1 MPVQPGD
8 DMAIEASRRAA
19 EPFEFKSAAHL
30 LFIEKER
37 ACNIGELAYALRSC
51 PEESIFQHTFRTL
64 EEHHFIKEGFSN
76 DFAHWAYVE
85 LGEVGLGE
93 RLASLDVREFTS
105 LATLRSRL
113 TEIVENYGEQHP
125 KSRLREAVAPFYFC
139 SSRTILLP
147 AQRMASTLPEF
158 IEGLRAVSLHSI
170 HYHFIEARLRRKL
183 ESNDFSIWL
192 GRDLGVSKEA
202 NLLDQIDI
210 YTSTLEGVRRKI
222 IQILQSAAQ
231 QT

>member
-1 MPVQPGD
+1 MTN
-8 DMAIEASRRAA
+8 ETLRRAVT
-19 EPFEFKSAAHL
+19 PFEFKSAAHL
-30 LFIEKER
+30 IFIERER
-37 ACNIGELAYALRSC
+37 ACNIGELSTALRSC

-93 RLASLDVREFTS
+93 TLASLDVREFTS
-105 LATLRSRL
+105 LETLRSRI
-113 TEIVENYGEQHP
+113 TEMVDQYGHANP
-125 KSRLREAVAPFYFC
+125 KALEREAGAPFYFC
-139 SSRTILLP
+139 SSKTIVLP
-147 AQRMASTLPEF
+147 AQRTASTLVEF
-158 IEGLRAVSLHSI
+158 IEGLRQVSLHSI

-192 GRDLGVSKEA
+192 KRDLGVTREA
-202 NLLDQIDI
+202 DMLDQVDI

-222 IQILQSAAQ
+222 IQILQSAVQ
-231 QT
+231 